1 MAVSQTTIILSGFLL
16 FMLAAGPGLVGLW
29 YYQRGLSE
37 RIDDLESLRLLD
49 AAEISRMHNE
59 VNELRRGVSILSAQV
74 RRAGMQPEWTPE
86 AVPVT
91 LPPHEDSRQAETNR
105 LVDLWQRIADR
116 FSMDEIADLAFRLG
130 LPESNSDTAGGRAR
144 ELVAAARR
152 RGLLDQL
159 VDICRDER
167 PNGGF

>member
-49 AAEISRMHNE
+49 AAEISRMYNE

-86 AVPVT
+86 AVPIIGPWRGQAAETDRLVT
-91 LPPHEDSRQAETNR
+91 LWQDIAE
-105 LVDLWQRIADR
+105 R
-116 FSMDEIADLAFRLG
+116 FNGEEIDDLAFQLG
-130 LPESNSDTAGGRAR
+130 LPESRAETDGARAR
-144 ELVAAARR
+144 DLVSAAKRR
-152 RGLLDQL
+152 DKLDAL
-159 VDICRDER
+159 TSLCRKLR
-167 PNGGF
+167 PGGGF

>member
-1 MAVSQTTIILSGFLL
+1 MQLTEAIVVPVMLILLV
-16 FMLAAGPGLVGLW
+16 LAAGPGLVTLW
-29 YYQRGLSE
+29 MHVRELE
-37 RIDDLESLRLLD
+37 NRIDDLEQLRLLD
-49 AAEISRMHNE
+49 AAERNRLHQE
-59 VNELRRGVSILSAQV
+59 LNELRRGITILIAQV
-74 RRAGMQPEWTPE
+74 RRLGHVPEWTPE